1 MAQPRPDANPFVD
14 APPET
19 PAVDAA
25 PQDRD
30 ERTIAKQVAK
40 DRAERLAQ
48 LPLHTV
54 GPTGGFFTGP
64 IRAAIEVFRHRELL
78 DLLVR
83 RELKARY
90 KDSIFGFLWT
100 LLRPLTQLLI
110 YYLVLGQFL
119 GAARGIENF
128 AVFIFAGLTAY
139 GLFSELVM
147 LMTSSIVVNG
157 GLIKKVYLPREIF
170 PMSSLGSALFNFGI
184 QLVILIVAALV
195 FGQLVPGFHLLYFF
209 LSIALL
215 VVYGTALGLALGA
228 ANVYVR
234 DMQYLVEIV
243 IMLLMW
249 FSPIV
254 YSWTFVE
261 TGLAQIGLPG
271 WIAEVYLHTP
281 LTLAVLGFQVTFWWP
296 SSGGVFPDGLATD
309 MAIALG
315 VGIVLLWLAQ
325 RLFARLEG
333 NFAQEL

>member
-1 MAQPRPDANPFVD
+1 MAQPRPDANPFVEASAD
-14 APPET
+14 AV
-19 PAVDAA
+19 PADAA
-25 PQDRD
+25 STGSE
-30 ERTIAKQVAK
+30 ERRIAKQVAS

-48 LPLHTV
+48 LPLTVV
-54 GPTGGFFTGP
+54 GPTGGFFSGP
-64 IRAAIEVFRHRELL
+64 LRAAREVFRHRELL
-78 DLLVR
+78 DLLIR

-100 LLRPLTQLLI
+100 LLRPLTQLMI

-170 PMSSLGSALFNFGI
+170 PMASLGSALFNFGI

-228 ANVYVR
+228 VNVYVR

-243 IMLLMW
+243 VMLLMW

-254 YSWTFVE
+254 YSWTFVGD
-261 TGLAQIGLPG
+261 GLAQMGLPA
-271 WIAEVYLHTP
+271 WIATLYVHTP

-296 SSGGVFPDGLATD
+296 SSGGVFPEGLATD
-309 MAIALG
+309 MVIALVIG
-315 VGIVLLWLAQ
+315 VALVWLAQ